1 MSKEVETLQRRLR
14 ETEDKLSA
22 YEKAHS
28 IKSFKSDYVGCK
40 QCGSKLR
47 ISYMRNDI
55 CPVCRHD
62 LRSETTLNTIK
73 GYRTKINDLNK
84 KLQIAIRK
92 DNRKNANNQTPVPQ
106 SKFKEA
112 LSDVYDELD
121 YVMERYDSSD
131 FVEIIGKTGGDVRRI
146 RVYKDGTVGEK

>member
-1 MSKEVETLQRRLR
+1 
-14 ETEDKLSA
+14 
-22 YEKAHS
+22 
-28 IKSFKSDYVGCK
+28 
-40 QCGSKLR
+40 
-47 ISYMRNDI
+47 MRNDI
-55 CPVCRHD
+55 CPVCRND

-92 DNRKNANNQTPVPQ
+92 DNRKNTNNQTSVPQ